1 MAAHKSLGDNV
12 LNEVCR
18 ILAYH
23 ETGNLTHAQ
32 IGDELRKH
40 HIQDLVGSS
49 ENKQKRLKK
58 ALSNIQNQTNC
69 GNNVLAFIQGVV
81 EPVRFINKRA
91 EYEDFISELNKVLI
105 FDSLHIRTDGK
116 LTIVD
121 AAKTLDEAEERASRL
136 MKRLKDR
143 AVHADVLKCC
153 QTELVRDN
161 NYFHT
166 VLEAAKSVAKK
177 LREKSNRTEDGH
189 ELVNATLLVVSGAN
203 YPLLAINR
211 YQTSSEQSE
220 QKGFALL
227 VKGMFSM
234 FRNPTAHD
242 PKVDRPV
249 TEEEALEFLVLA
261 SLLHRKLDGAYFT
274 GLSPQP

>member
-1 MAAHKSLGDNV
+1 MPAHKCLNENV
-12 LNEVCR
+12 LNEVCK

-23 ETGNLTHAQ
+23 DTANLTHAQ
-32 IGDELRKH
+32 IGDELKRH
-40 HIQDLVGSS
+40 QIQDLVGST

-58 ALSNIQNQTNC
+58 ALSNIQAQTGY
-69 GNNVLAFIQGVV
+69 GNSVLAFIQGVV
-81 EPVRFINKRA
+81 EPVRFTNRRDVYDEFVA
-91 EYEDFISELNKVLI
+91 ELNKVLI
-105 FDSLHIRTDGK
+105 FDSLQIRSDGK
-116 LTIVD
+116 LTFVD

-136 MKRLKDR
+136 RKRLKDR

-153 QTELVRDN
+153 QTELIRDN

-177 LREKSNRTEDGH
+177 LREKSNKLEDGH
-189 ELVNATLLVVSGAN
+189 ELVNATLLAVPGVG

-220 QKGFALL
+220 QKGFASL

-261 SLLHRKLDGAYFT
+261 SLLHRKLDSAYFT
-274 GLSPQP
+274 GPTPP

>member
-1 MAAHKSLGDNV
+1 MPVQKSLNENV
-12 LNEVCR
+12 LNELCR
-18 ILAYH
+18 IFAYH
-23 ETGNLTHAQ
+23 ETANLTHAQ

-40 HIQDLVGSS
+40 HITDLVGSS

-58 ALSNIQNQTNC
+58 ALANIQNQTNC

-81 EPVRFINKRA
+81 EPVRFTNRRDVYDDLIA
-91 EYEDFISELNKVLI
+91 ELNKVLI
-105 FDSLHIRTDGK
+105 FDSLHIRADGK
-116 LTIVD
+116 LTFVD

-136 MKRLKDR
+136 RKRLKDR

-153 QTELVRDN
+153 HTELIRDN

-177 LREKSNRTEDGH
+177 IREKANRTEDGH
-189 ELVNATLLVVSGAN
+189 ELVNATLLVATGAS

-211 YQTSSEQSE
+211 YQTTSEQSE
-220 QKGFALL
+220 QKGFASL

-261 SLLHRKLDGAYFT
+261 SLLHRKLDGGYFT
-274 GLSPQP
+274 G